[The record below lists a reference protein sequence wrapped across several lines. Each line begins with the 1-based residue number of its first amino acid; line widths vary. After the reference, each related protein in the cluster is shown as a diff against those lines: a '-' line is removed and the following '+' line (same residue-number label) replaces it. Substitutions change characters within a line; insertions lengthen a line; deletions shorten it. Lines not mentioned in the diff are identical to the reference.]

1 MEYTTD
7 VEGGIEC
14 LDKVV
19 VVRVVEYPTDVDGG
33 NEVDDKILVVWVIEV
48 DKVDSKVE

>member
-19 VVRVVEYPTDVDGG
+19 VVRIVECDEVDCFVEYPTDVDGG
-33 NEVDDKILVVWVIEV
+33 NEVDDKILVV
-48 DKVDSKVE
+48 